1 MLQPSHSLGN
11 SNDFE
16 RQFHELNVA
25 MDLGATPI
33 SHSKADWFAVLAN
46 SILKVVCYSVRVA
59 KAFFH
64 ML

>member
-1 MLQPSHSLGN
+1 MLQPSHSLSN

-25 MDLGATPI
+25 MDLCATPI
-33 SHSKADWFAVLAN
+33 GHSKTDWFAVLAN